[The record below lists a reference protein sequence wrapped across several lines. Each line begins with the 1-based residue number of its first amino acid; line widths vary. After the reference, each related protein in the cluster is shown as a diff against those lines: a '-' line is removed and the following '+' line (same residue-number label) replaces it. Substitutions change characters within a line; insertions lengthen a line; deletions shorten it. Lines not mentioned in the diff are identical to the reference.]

1 MFWSRSYFCVK
12 LFYYYRFK
20 CVHFLY
26 EDVVNQVW
34 GPRQNASKTRPR
46 QSVTRSCYMYVYR
59 PAEACPRLFD
69 GPTRVSGHSEQKEPV
84 LTQKHHTL
92 NHTNW
97 AAAHSSRRRGW
108 RRRASTAGAK
118 SVATP
123 PREFLLMTAGETG
136 SKRSKFRAR
145 KRACTPVGSL
155 GMEG

>member
-1 MFWSRSYFCVK
+1 MWPLSTEPGPGNLADTTSARFTARPGVVGCRFRPQGASAVGVHKASLTPPSDDVSRPK
-12 LFYYYRFK
+12 
-20 CVHFLY
+20 
-26 EDVVNQVW
+26 E
-34 GPRQNASKTRPR
+34 
-46 QSVTRSCYMYVYR
+46 
-59 PAEACPRLFD
+59 LFD
-69 GPTRVSGHSEQKEPV
+69 GGYVVSGLSEQKEPV
-84 LTQKHHTL
+84 LSHKHHTL